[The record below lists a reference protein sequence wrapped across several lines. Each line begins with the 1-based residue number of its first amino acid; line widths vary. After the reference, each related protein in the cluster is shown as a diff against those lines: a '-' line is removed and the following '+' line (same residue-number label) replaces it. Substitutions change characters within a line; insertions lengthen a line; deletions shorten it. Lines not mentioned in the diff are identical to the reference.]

1 VDEFDQARRNHS
13 ADGTWQVRG
22 PGMQACSIASMGPV
36 SATEVGSATADQRF
50 LSWIFE
56 VTKRPVQFFKK
67 IEWTTDN
74 KLFFPPVSI
83 RFHQKNKKMFAHMS
97 LAQIIQIIFYS
108 KHNIDDH
115 NHAYQCNTQ
124 DTC

>member
-50 LSWIFE
+50 LGWIFE

-67 IEWTTDN
+67 IEWTTE
-74 KLFFPPVSI
+74 
-83 RFHQKNKKMFAHMS
+83 
-97 LAQIIQIIFYS
+97 QIILPSSFIKKIKNVCTHVFGS
-108 KHNIDDH
+108 KNS
-115 NHAYQCNTQ
+115 NHFLFKTQ
-124 DTC
+124 YR

>member
-1 VDEFDQARRNHS
+1 MHYKFLSCIEIVMVWCGLPFMIHDEHKAPCVDEFDQARRNHS

-67 IEWTTDN
+67 N
-74 KLFFPPVSI
+74 
-83 RFHQKNKKMFAHMS
+83 RM
-97 LAQIIQIIFYS
+97 
-108 KHNIDDH
+108 DD
-115 NHAYQCNTQ
+115 
-124 DTC
+124 

>member
-83 RFHQKNKKMFAHMS
+83 LFHQKNKKCLHTCLWLKEFKS
-97 LAQIIQIIFYS
+97 FFIQ
-108 KHNIDDH
+108 
-115 NHAYQCNTQ
+115 NTI
-124 DTC
+124 